1 MIRRAARSLGYAA
14 LVAVMA
20 WPVACGTRPRP
31 TRLVLIT
38 LDTLRYDALFEAPDR
53 PSAMAL
59 TLARARGGLSFARFY
74 SATSSTQPSHASLF
88 TGLHPWQH
96 GVSHNGIRLAD
107 EHTTVAEVLREA
119 GFSTSAVIGS
129 SPVASRSGF
138 GQGFAAYD
146 DERAERRAAPEG
158 KAQGEIDERFYR
170 LARRVTDLAL
180 AQLDRGGSGKQ
191 FCWFHYFDP
200 HAPYGDSGPG
210 PHLRPQD
217 MLRQRRDGVDISD
230 QVARARQ
237 LYDKDVGDLDQHL
250 ERLFERLDRDTATY
264 DTHVVVTADHGE
276 SFGEDGSLAHG
287 RRLTPGQIHVPFFV
301 LSSRVKP
308 GVRDD
313 IGGSIDVPATLY
325 ALAGVRAQAPGG
337 RNLLVPSESATA
349 FGMRRSFSETER
361 EVRLDGRAYRL
372 DFNLFYAIGDD
383 GRIHVGNAGKILPE
397 EGSGEPGGA
406 ARPLQILFESF
417 ERQLAGSEGPR
428 DTDPEVQEALRAL
441 GYVG

>member
-1 MIRRAARSLGYAA
+1 M
-14 LVAVMA
+14 
-20 WPVACGTRPRP
+20 ACGTRPRP

-53 PSAMAL
+53 PSAMPL

-74 SATSSTQPSHASLF
+74 SATSSTQPSHASRF

-96 GVSHNGIRLAD
+96 GVSHNGIPLPD
-107 EHTTVAEVLREA
+107 KHTTVAEVLREA
-119 GFSTSAVIGS
+119 GFSASAVIGS
-129 SPVASRSGF
+129 SPVAHRSGF
-138 GQGFAAYD
+138 GQGFAVYE
-146 DERAERRAAPEG
+146 DELAEEQGPAPGE
-158 KAQGEIDERFYR
+158 KAQAEINERFYR

-180 AQLDRGGSGKQ
+180 GQLDRGEGGKQ
-191 FCWFHYFDP
+191 FYWFHYFDP

-217 MLRQRRDGVDISD
+217 MLRERREGVDIRD

-237 LYDKDVGDLDQHL
+237 LYDQDVGDLDQYL
-250 ERLFERLDRDTATY
+250 ERLFERLDRDSATY
-264 DTHVVVTADHGE
+264 DTHVVVTADHDE

-287 RRLTPGQIHVPFFV
+287 RRLTSGQIHVPFFV
-301 LSSRVKP
+301 LSSKVKP
-308 GVRDD
+308 GVRND
-313 IGGSIDVPATLY
+313 IGGSIDVAPTLY
-325 ALAGVRAQAPGG
+325 ALAGVRAKVLGG
-337 RNLLVPSESATA
+337 RNLLVPSQSATA
-349 FGMRRSFSETER
+349 FGMRRSFTKSER

-372 DFNLFYAIGDD
+372 DFNLFYAVGDD
-383 GRIHVGNAGKILPE
+383 GRIHAGNARKILPE
-397 EGSGEPGGA
+397 EGSGDPGTA
-406 ARPLQILFESF
+406 ARPLQILFDSF